1 MGNSLPDFAPADNP
15 AASEPVFVTRL
26 LTFLYLPVYNLWL
39 LIFPANLSYD
49 YSLYTIPLVDELAS
63 VENVLSFVLY
73 TSLFIT
79 IVLYLRYISHF
90 TGEQEKNEEYLK
102 KITSNDSK
110 NVRNNNSTTM
120 LIASDH
126 TFLCETLNLIVL
138 GLTLLILPFL
148 PATNLFF
155 YVGFIVAERIL
166 YIPSIGF
173 CLLMVTSVRL
183 LLKYYGDKSEKI
195 RNVLMVLLVLFASK
209 TYHRNFSWKN
219 EEALYRWAF
228 LLLKPG
234 VHWTFNCY
242 RGIILTVFL
251 FSKK

>member
-183 LLKYYGDKSEKI
+183 LLKCYVDKSEKI

-219 EEALYRWAF
+219 EEALYR
-228 LLLKPG
+228 
-234 VHWTFNCY
+234 
-242 RGIILTVFL
+242 
-251 FSKK
+251 